1 VGGRG
6 LKVRRRTGGAVIGVR
21 AVRQQED
28 EEQAPRCPGEIISQ
42 SQANRIHA
50 KLFALIHDSITD
62 SYF

>member
-1 VGGRG
+1 
-6 LKVRRRTGGAVIGVR
+6 VIGVR
-21 AVRQQED
+21 AVRQQGD
-28 EEQAPRCPGEIISQ
+28 EGQAPGRPGEIISQ